1 MSDQEQ
7 KEQEAQTTSVQEENK
22 EVEPAPQDDQMDINI
37 DAGTAFNLKLQE
49 FDKKIANAEL
59 QVAALKK
66 ERATY
71 IYDQNVQQIVMAH
84 RESRIRAQAEEEARK
99 KLAQS

>member
-1 MSDQEQ
+1 MLDQEQ
-7 KEQEAQTTSVQEENK
+7 KDQEVQTTNQGKDK
-22 EVEPAPQDDQMDINI
+22 EVEPAQNEQMDINI

-49 FDKKIANAEL
+49 FDKKIANAEW
-59 QVAALKK
+59 QVASLKK

-84 RESRIRAQAEEEARK
+84 RESKIRAQVEEEARK
-99 KLAQS
+99 KISG